1 MTADTHP
8 HPVAIG
14 GRRRLPRRAATV
26 SLATVAVALAVVAPA
41 RDGGATA
48 GTPPSPLRAFARSPL
63 PRHPAPRPPT
73 RAELERAAV
82 VRALHRT
89 PFVSRGG
96 RRGRTVA
103 LTFDDGPGPY
113 TAQMLSVLRRRHV
126 PATFFQVG
134 EMVAAYPG
142 AARAVGRRFPVGDH
156 TQSHPPMPQL
166 PRQAQR
172 RQVIAT
178 VDRLH
183 AVEHPGR
190 RPNLFR
196 PPYAS
201 FNSRTLAIAR
211 RQRML
216 TVLWDVDS
224 ADYTLPGTRQI
235 VRNVVSKVRPGSIVL
250 MHDAGG
256 PRAQTAAAVPLIV
269 RALRRRGYRFVTV
282 PRMMLVAP
290 PSRNQKLPPGAGP
303 PR

>member
-1 MTADTHP
+1 MTTDTHSY
-8 HPVAIG
+8 PVAIG
-14 GRRRLPRRAATV
+14 GRRGRLLAAPV
-26 SLATVAVALAVVAPA
+26 LVALALAVAVAAPA
-41 RDGGATA
+41 GGRGSDAD
-48 GTPPSPLRAFARSPL
+48 TPPSPLQAFARSPL
-63 PRHPAPRPPT
+63 PRPAARPPT
-73 RAELERAAV
+73 RAERERAAV
-82 VRALHRT
+82 ARVMGRT

-113 TAQMLSVLRRRHV
+113 TADVLRALRRKHV

-156 TQSHPPMPQL
+156 TQGHPPMAQL
-166 PRQAQR
+166 GRAAQR
-172 RQVIAT
+172 TQVTTT
-178 VDRLH
+178 VDRLR

-190 RPNLFR
+190 RPDLFR

-201 FNSRTLAIAR
+201 FDSRTLAIAR

-235 VRNVVSKVRPGSIVL
+235 VRNVVSAVRPGSIVL

-282 PRMMLVAP
+282 PRMMLTAP
-290 PSRNQKLPPGAGP
+290 PARHQRPPPGAGP
-303 PR
+303 PK